1 MRLTGREL
9 SGTRARVERTAG
21 RLGNPQRAQAANA
34 VSGVRS
40 NEELASTPRG
50 TRRVRSTRALL
61 TPRSARRQLE
71 LVNRNRSNQHGISQQ
86 LFLTSRCDKLILSK

>member
-1 MRLTGREL
+1 MRNIKIRFTVSTVIAADHLQQRLTGREL

-40 NEELASTPRG
+40 NE
-50 TRRVRSTRALL
+50 ALL
-61 TPRSARRQLE
+61 RSPA
-71 LVNRNRSNQHGISQQ
+71 
-86 LFLTSRCDKLILSK
+86 D